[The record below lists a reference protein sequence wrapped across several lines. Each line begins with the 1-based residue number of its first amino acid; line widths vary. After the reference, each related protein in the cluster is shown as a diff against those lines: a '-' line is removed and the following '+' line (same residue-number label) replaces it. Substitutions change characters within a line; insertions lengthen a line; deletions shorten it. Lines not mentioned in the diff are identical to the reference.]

1 MKTLASTAKYEN
13 GQLLHLRMKL
23 DFDDPSDWYGVGI
36 ASKNQLNYAWGDN
49 GLYHL
54 VIKESNF
61 ELRSGATTAADRFI
75 RMSSTTLCEGR
86 RVLRLKDRRG
96 SEGDAMRV
104 VEKSMGSALCLG
116 WMKTLPLRKA
126 VI

>member
-1 MKTLASTAKYEN
+1 MKN

-36 ASKNQLNYAWGDN
+36 ASNNQLNYAWGDN

-61 ELRSGATTAADRFI
+61 ELQKWGNNGGGQIYQNVVNNA
-75 RMSSTTLCEGR
+75 CEGR
-86 RVLRLKDRRG
+86 RVLRLKIGAVGRRCY
-96 SEGDAMRV
+96 ARV
-104 VEKSMGSALCLG
+104 
-116 WMKTLPLRKA
+116 
-126 VI
+126 

>member
-36 ASKNQLNYAWGDN
+36 ASNNQLNYAWGDN

-61 ELRSGATTAADRFI
+61 ELQKWGNNGGGQI
-75 RMSSTTLCEGR
+75 YQN
-86 RVLRLKDRRG
+86 
-96 SEGDAMRV
+96 V
-104 VEKSMGSALCLG
+104 VNNAL
-116 WMKTLPLRKA
+116 
-126 VI
+126 